1 MSGGIVRIPKSNNNK
16 KKKTSGWDTKTEKND
31 GVLTRWEQLLIKSLL
46 TRLKTASQYS
56 RLSENKKRFQRQIHG
71 WQFGIDS
78 SQVSGIYNTWTTFLS
93 QDLSSLVSWPSRS
106 ELQKCLAKRSKKFQ
120 ERKSNNWLSWTFHKK
135 KTKSSFKPKDHME
148 KLQTLEH
155 FRITS
160 KNNTNWCCILHSTL
174 MDGIHQWQRN
184 C

>member
-56 RLSENKKRFQRQIHG
+56 RLSENKNRFQRQIHG

-106 ELQKCLAKRSKKFQ
+106 ELQKCLAKRYKKFQ
-120 ERKSNNWLSWTFHKK
+120 ERKSNNWLSWTFHKNNQE
-135 KTKSSFKPKDHME
+135 F
-148 KLQTLEH
+148 LQAKRSHGEITNTGTLPH
-155 FRITS
+155 Y
-160 KNNTNWCCILHSTL
+160 
-174 MDGIHQWQRN
+174 
-184 C
+184 